1 MTPFIP
7 KRLEPV
13 AFAFL
18 LSAIQTFVITG
29 ISLAMTVGFTAELPG
44 LWARAYIS
52 SWIVAFPGVLLV
64 APIVRRILRRIVQQP
79 AA

>member
-1 MTPFIP
+1 MTPFVP
-7 KRLEPV
+7 KKYEPV

-29 ISLAMTVGFTAELPG
+29 ISLALTIGLSGELPG
-44 LWARAYIS
+44 LWAKAYVS
-52 SWIVAFPGVLLV
+52 SWIVAFPGVLLI
-64 APIVRRILRRIVQQP
+64 APVVRRILKRIVRQP